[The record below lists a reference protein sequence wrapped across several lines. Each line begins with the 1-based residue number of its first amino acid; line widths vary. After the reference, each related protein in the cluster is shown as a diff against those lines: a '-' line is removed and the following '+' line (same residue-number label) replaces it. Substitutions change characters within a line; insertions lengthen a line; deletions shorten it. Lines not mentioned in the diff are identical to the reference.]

1 MMYAVVILMM
11 PWITMSEGSN
21 FQFLAFLAPASI
33 AFVGTAPRF
42 KDSQLESRVHTFQPS
57 SQQLV
62 HLWVALVTPY
72 WWVML
77 IWLGLIALASVLT
90 SITRLALSIGLS
102 SSISFDI
109 HSSNNVFV
117 MSNTII
123 KVSEIVSVRH
133 YNTGRTDYLTVAL
146 SSGAS
151 YKWSCYHYE
160 ESASQREKCDD
171 MCMAFGRIKNAIANK
186 MEFVDFYIS
195 D

>member
-1 MMYAVVILMM
+1 MGDAH
-11 PWITMSEGSN
+11 
-21 FQFLAFLAPASI
+21 LARIHRINSHSDKLIQNGLCLLAGAGG
-33 AFVGTAPRF
+33 F
-42 KDSQLESRVHTFQPS
+42 
-57 SQQLV
+57 
-62 HLWVALVTPY
+62 
-72 WWVML
+72 
-77 IWLGLIALASVLT
+77 
-90 SITRLALSIGLS
+90 
-102 SSISFDI
+102 SFDI

-133 YNTGRTDYLTVAL
+133 YNTGWTDYLTVAL

-171 MCMAFGRIKNAIANK
+171 MRMAFGRIKNAIANK

>member
-1 MMYAVVILMM
+1 MGGI
-11 PWITMSEGSN
+11 G
-21 FQFLAFLAPASI
+21 
-33 AFVGTAPRF
+33 
-42 KDSQLESRVHTFQPS
+42 H
-57 SQQLV
+57 
-62 HLWVALVTPY
+62 
-72 WWVML
+72 
-77 IWLGLIALASVLT
+77 SVLVGDAH
-90 SITRLALSIGLS
+90 LARTDSIGSHSDKLIQDLPCLLAGAS
-102 SSISFDI
+102 GFSFDI

-133 YNTGRTDYLTVAL
+133 YNTGWTDYLTVAL

-171 MCMAFGRIKNAIANK
+171 MRMAFGRIKNAIANK